1 MNRLWTPW
9 RMEYVSRPKEKG
21 CIFEAGGDE
30 AADREALVL
39 HRGGGV
45 VILLNRYPYANGHL
59 LVAPEA
65 HLADITDLSPE
76 DSAALMQALAR
87 SVAILRETLRPDG
100 FNLGLNLGE
109 TAGAG
114 IPGHLH
120 FHVVPRWSGDHNF
133 MAVLAD
139 VKTIPE
145 HIDATWERLRPLFT
159 REFRGES

>member
-1 MNRLWTPW
+1 MKRLWTPW
-9 RMEYVSRPKEKG
+9 RMEYVSRPREEG

-30 AADREALVL
+30 AACREALVL

-65 HLADITDLSPE
+65 HVADLGGLAAE

-87 SVAILRETLRPDG
+87 STAILKEALRPDG
-100 FNLGLNLGE
+100 FNIGLNLGE
-109 TAGAG
+109 AAGAG

-133 MAVLAD
+133 MAVLAE

-145 HIDATWERLRPLFT
+145 HIDATWARLRPRF
-159 REFRGES
+159 RELGDLGV